1 MNKKQTIKLDESK
14 LKEIVKESVKR
25 ILNENMSMNI
35 EDCLIKFKE
44 AADNVLS
51 CFDGFFGDDYFGG
64 ENDIYYSSMK
74 RLAEEVSEEC
84 EKMLSTVYNQGPK
97 EISE

>member
-1 MNKKQTIKLDESK
+1 MKNKQIVKLNETQ
-14 LKEIVKESVKR
+14 LRNVVKESVKM
-25 ILNENMSMNI
+25 ILNESMSMNI
-35 EDCLIKFKE
+35 EDCLIRFKE

-51 CFDGFFGDDYFGG
+51 CFDGFFSDDYFGG
-64 ENDIYYSSMK
+64 ENDNYHSSMK
-74 RLAEEVSEEC
+74 HLAEEVSEEC

>member
-1 MNKKQTIKLDESK
+1 MKEKQIVKLNEAQ
-14 LKEIVKESVKR
+14 LRNVVKESVKR

-51 CFDGFFGDDYFGG
+51 CFDGFFDDDYFGG

-84 EKMLSTVYNQGPK
+84 EKMLSTAYNQGPK

>member
-1 MNKKQTIKLDESK
+1 MKEKQIVKLNETQ
-14 LKEIVKESVKR
+14 LRNVVKESVKR
-25 ILNENMSMNI
+25 ILNESMSMNI
-35 EDCLIKFKE
+35 EDCLIRFKE

-51 CFDGFFGDDYFGG
+51 CFDGFFGDDYSGG
-64 ENDIYYSSMK
+64 ENDIYYSSIK

>member
-1 MNKKQTIKLDESK
+1 MKQTIKINENE
-14 LKEIVKESVKR
+14 LKQIVKESVR
-25 ILNENMSMNI
+25 NILKESEGI
-35 EDCLIKFKE
+35 GWEDCLIQFKE
-44 AADNVLS
+44 SADNVLS
-51 CFDGFFGDDYFGG
+51 CINRYFDDEIFGDGNN
-64 ENDIYYSSMK
+64 EYYVSMK